1 MINKNPKYI
10 PNFLICTARGTGK
23 TTSTIKIIEGLLYN
37 RKWLINIIKK
47 TQEKLTQF
55 ITQFVQTAQ
64 DDLGVNL
71 TYNQSNTWTK
81 YITP

>member
-37 RKWLINIIKK
+37 RKWLINVIKK
-47 TQEKLTQF
+47 TQKKLR
-55 ITQFVQTAQ
+55 IS
-64 DDLGVNL
+64 LIKKLIGVIRNVYML
-71 TYNQSNTWTK
+71 
-81 YITP
+81 